1 MHVWKLAVDN
11 SSYHSLSASVFLGRY
26 GAIKI
31 VLLLLL
37 VLGKLFTALFKRVF
51 FSEAQK

>member
-1 MHVWKLAVDN
+1 MFHDIDTVRN
-11 SSYHSLSASVFLGRY
+11 SASVFLGRY

-37 VLGKLFTALFKRVF
+37 ILLLLILLLFFFFNFKPSVLNSRG
-51 FSEAQK
+51 